1 MKTKAAASAGTNTE
15 RRAPR
20 GSERDGLE
28 ARFPHRDILLFP
40 DRLIPPFET
49 DFIDVYPE
57 VESHVQRVVMHRSI
71 AARLTLLQILVG
83 DQPRTRVGAGSCE
96 IFLSDVP
103 NWAPS
108 GMIITPEA
116 PLRLYVRNML
126 GDGLKISGT
135 VIVGVAELPKIEPR
149 PARRGLFGFGGS
161 GG

>member
-1 MKTKAAASAGTNTE
+1 MKTKAAASPSTSE

-20 GSERDGLE
+20 GSERDELE